1 MQVAITCRHGSIPD
15 DVRESIT
22 RKSEKL
28 LTYFERVTAI
38 GVTVIFENERM
49 KGRIRVEILLDAEHK
64 HNFVATDEGDDVPST
79 FDRALSKMEQ
89 QLRKYKA
96 KIQDHRR
103 DVRLNELV
111 DEEDPSGGIRSD
123 SGLASGRRG
132 LRENGLFRAALTI
145 SSRDDRP
152 TTEHLRVPASG
163 PPFHVDCGSSMPA
176 RALSPDGLDRDR
188 PFGSCPDFPLCTP

>member
-1 MQVAITCRHGSIPD
+1 LPAESNKPAKGHSAPGQEPSVRKEFASVQIAITCRHGSIPD
-15 DVRESIT
+15 DVRDYLS

-38 GVTVIFENERM
+38 GVTVIFANEQV

-64 HNFVATDEGDDVPST
+64 HNFVATDDGDEVLST

-103 DVRLNELV
+103 GLNDVS
-111 DEEDPSGGIRSD
+111 EDNRSVE
-123 SGLASGRRG
+123 S
-132 LRENGLFRAALTI
+132 E
-145 SSRDDRP
+145 
-152 TTEHLRVPASG
+152 
-163 PPFHVDCGSSMPA
+163 
-176 RALSPDGLDRDR
+176 
-188 PFGSCPDFPLCTP
+188 